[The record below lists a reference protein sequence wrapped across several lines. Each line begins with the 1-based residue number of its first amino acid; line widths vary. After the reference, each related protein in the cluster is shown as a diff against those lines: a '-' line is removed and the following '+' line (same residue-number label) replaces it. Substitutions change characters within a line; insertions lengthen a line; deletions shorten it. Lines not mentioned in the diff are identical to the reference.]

1 MYMLSE
7 SFYYSYDGITVLM
20 SLINSTDV
28 YKSGNKRVKIQHEIN
43 ITVLYIGNTWNDGEN
58 FRSKTKMFIEI

>member
-1 MYMLSE
+1 MLSE

-43 ITVLYIGNTWNDGEN
+43 ITVLYIGNT
-58 FRSKTKMFIEI
+58 